1 MRKALQTGI
10 IKPIISRRIM
20 IQGATEERKIKACE
34 RYGKVLVNLQ
44 EEKKFSNLIPQLF
57 FHSDKC
63 YLVIDGFN
71 IFGKVLIEWMI
82 EQGARK
88 FIIVSNMSKQS
99 NENLVLKWRE
109 YGATI
114 IVRQEVDLNNATSFD
129 KIFKEALTIGQ
140 LDGIFDL
147 QRTKIDSSISSLK
160 YFKVTE
166 ILDKYSRKHCPSHVK
181 FFIFSSLDLDEDSL
195 RDTNVEKL
203 CKKRKESSLHGL
215 FILLPNFV
223 ENTLTETKFQ
233 NLYNTKMSWFLK
245 RLNAIF
251 CADSSVIAVRQILTD
266 NSPDDDE
273 KNIFVGETDE
283 EQQIDE
289 GNPQDEEIRQ
299 FEQYLYN

>member
-20 IQGATEERKIKACE
+20 IQGATKERKIKACE

-44 EEKKFSNLIPQLF
+44 EETKFSNCIPQLF

-88 FIIVSNMSKQS
+88 FIIVSNMSNQDS
-99 NENLVLKWRE
+99 ENLVLKWRE
-109 YGATI
+109 NGATI
-114 IVRQEVDLNNATSFD
+114 IVRQE
-129 KIFKEALTIGQ
+129 
-140 LDGIFDL
+140 
-147 QRTKIDSSISSLK
+147 RTKIDSSISSLK

-166 ILDKYSRKHCPSHVK
+166 ILDKYSRKHCPLHVK

-203 CKKRKESSLHGL
+203 YKKRKESSLHGL

-223 ENTLTETKFQ
+223 GNTLTETKFQ

-245 RLNAIF
+245 RLNAILR
-251 CADSSVIAVRQILTD
+251 ADSSVIAVRQILTN
-266 NSPDDDE
+266 NSPNDDE
-273 KNIFVGETDE
+273 KNIFVGETDD
-283 EQQIDE
+283 EQRIDE
-289 GNPQDEEIRQ
+289 GNPQDEKIRQ
-299 FEQYLYN
+299 FEQYLYNYDYKVM